1 MQKRVEN
8 KQLKGFLDFK
18 DKSDEEIVAKA
29 KSGNSRAQEYLI
41 SKYENFVKSKAKS
54 YFLIGADKEDI
65 YQEGMIGLYKAIRDF
80 NAEKINII

>member
-41 SKYENFVKSKAKS
+41 SNMRT
-54 YFLIGADKEDI
+54 L
-65 YQEGMIGLYKAIRDF
+65 
-80 NAEKINII
+80 